1 MLENIDHLFA
11 PIMVIGTIM
20 ALIFA
25 AGAMW
30 NSIARRRLQTFA
42 DELETEEE
50 LTFRPPP
57 ETPRKVVEQEPSP
70 EDETK
75 TTNTKPIF
83 RQIGAAGQVQQRTII
98 DENELYVW
106 E

>member
-1 MLENIDHLFA
+1 
-11 PIMVIGTIM
+11 MVIGTIM

-30 NSIARRRLQTFA
+30 NSIARRRLQMVA
-42 DELETEEE
+42 DDQETEEE

-57 ETPRKVVEQEPSP
+57 ETPRQILEQEPSP
-70 EDETK
+70 EEKPIK
-75 TTNTKPIF
+75 TNPKPIF
-83 RQIGAAGQVQQRTII
+83 RQIGAAGKVQQRAIT